1 VQLAEFAASTVV
13 WVKLSAAPDASTAFA
28 PAAPARPGAL
38 TGGMPIV
45 RVVVAGAE
53 ADADADAAGHGTAEA
68 EAAAAGALPLAT
80 AAGAGA
86 LALAAATAGAGAL
99 ALAAATAGALA
110 AVLALADAH
119 VPSAD
124 SATVV
129 APPFEIAMTTPRI
142 AASATG
148 MARGTAYRDARLFR
162 RRGADRCSLSI
173 LIHLH
178 VEVPCDAPDGS
189 R

>member
-45 RVVVAGAE
+45 RVVVAG

-178 VEVPCDAPDGS
+178 VEDPCDAPDGS

>member
-1 VQLAEFAASTVV
+1 M
-13 WVKLSAAPDASTAFA
+13 
-28 PAAPARPGAL
+28 
-38 TGGMPIV
+38 GGMPIA

-53 ADADADAAGHGTAEA
+53 AEADAAGQGAAEAEA
-68 EAAAAGALPLAT
+68 EAAAAGALPLA
-80 AAGAGA
+80 AVAGAGA
-86 LALAAATAGAGAL
+86 LALAVATATAGAGAL

-110 AVLALADAH
+110 LADAQ
-119 VPSAD
+119 VPIAD
-124 SATVV
+124 SATLV
-129 APPFEIAMTTPRI
+129 APPPEIAMTTPRI

-178 VEVPCDAPDGS
+178 VEDPCDAPDGS